1 MTFFEKLQEK
11 KVNLYF
17 LSFINSRDFGSDN
30 MKIDNEKLNEIRNSL
45 NIVDVI
51 SSYIP
56 LSMKGKNYFGVCPFH
71 DDHSPSM
78 SVSSEKQI
86 YTCFSCGATGN
97 VFKFIQDYE
106 NISFM
111 ESVKKC
117 ADMAGISV
125 DISGYKANN
134 KYQDLYD
141 IYELSQKFYQNNI
154 NTELGKKAREYLH
167 GRNIDDGIIKEF
179 GIGLSLNE
187 KDSLTKL
194 LKSKKYSD
202 DLLIR
207 SGLVNENDY
216 VLNDVYRNRIMFPM
230 YDLNGK
236 IIGYNG
242 RVYNGETENKYI
254 NSKETEIFK
263 KRELLYNYHR
273 AKEECRKQK
282 YVIIMEGPMDVIRAS
297 TVGINNC
304 VAALGTAFGKE
315 QAMLIRKLSDN
326 VILCFDGDDAGLKA
340 TKGAIVELSKI
351 GITPKIVRLEDNSDP
366 DEYII
371 KHGKDGFLNKINN
384 AMNIMQFKEILLKNE
399 YNLDDTLEL
408 SKYVNK
414 MISEID
420 NIDDD
425 VLREVSIN
433 KLSNET
439 GVSIETINSKLT
451 KKETVE
457 IIEEKKEKVKL
468 DKYVKSEM
476 YILYYM
482 LNEANAIKMY
492 EKKIT
497 HMPTEKYRQLA
508 FQIDYFY
515 KENGYINVADFIT
528 FLKDDNDSIKTLGE
542 ITALDLSLD
551 DYKDKMEDYLENI
564 RKYNE
569 KEQKNIYKSK
579 MKLESDYD
587 KKLEL
592 AKKRLDIKLRS
603 EENDR

>member
-1 MTFFEKLQEK
+1 MQEK
-11 KVNLYF
+11 KVFLYF

-30 MKIDNEKLNEIRNSL
+30 MKIDNNKLNEIRNSL
-45 NIVDVI
+45 NIIDVI
-51 SSYIP
+51 SNYVS

-78 SVSSEKQI
+78 SVSPEKQI

-97 VFKFIQDYE
+97 VFKFVQDYE

-111 ESVKKC
+111 EAVKKC
-117 ADMAGISV
+117 ADMAGVTV
-125 DISGYKANN
+125 DISSYKANN

-154 NTELGKKAREYLH
+154 NTELGKKAREYLAS
-167 GRNIDDGIIKEF
+167 RNINEDIIKEF

-273 AKEECRKQK
+273 AKEECRKNK

-297 TVGINNC
+297 TVGIKNC

-326 VILCFDGDDAGLKA
+326 VVLCFDGDDAGLKA
-340 TKGAIVELSKI
+340 TKGAIVELNKI
-351 GITPKIVRLEDNSDP
+351 GINPKIVRLEDNSDP

-371 KHGKDGFLNKINN
+371 KRGKDAFLSKIDN
-384 AMNIMQFKEILLKNE
+384 AMNVMQFKEILLKSE

-420 NIDDD
+420 AIDDP

-451 KKETVE
+451 KKEEIVGVE
-457 IIEEKKEKVKL
+457 KEKKNVKL

-482 LNEANAIKMY
+482 LNEVNAIKMY

-508 FQIDYFY
+508 FQVDYFY

-528 FLKDDNDSIKTLGE
+528 YLKDDEESIKTLGE
-542 ITALDLSLD
+542 ITSLDLSLE
-551 DYKDKMEDYLENI
+551 DYKEKMEDYLNNI
-564 RKYNE
+564 RVYNE

-579 MKLESDYD
+579 MKLEDDYD
-587 KKLEL
+587 RKLEL
-592 AKKRLDIKLRS
+592 AKKRLNIKLRS